1 MQGLCGHMLLHQL
14 TCQSCTW
21 DVSKVQDKSSPR
33 AKLPR
38 SQAFH
43 PRSLWVRSAWK
54 CKPCHSVWSS
64 LPSGS
69 TSTSCY
75 VQCLQGGSASSTSG
89 AGWEQQSADKSGN
102 SEQGNIK
109 DLCPQECT
117 PPQEGNYHAG
127 SSTGSSVSAPLLHSA
142 VWHPAFSWNPVFGCC
157 ACPGREAPEEMAGEP
172 NCPICSTF

>member
-64 LPSGS
+64 LSLGKHFHLVLRAVPARRLSIQHLRSWLGTAICRQIWQFRARKHKGFLPTGMHPTPGGKLPRWQQHWEQRFSPSAAF
-69 TSTSCY
+69 SCLAP
-75 VQCLQGGSASSTSG
+75 CLQLESCVWLLCLPREGGT
-89 AGWEQQSADKSGN
+89 
-102 SEQGNIK
+102 
-109 DLCPQECT
+109 
-117 PPQEGNYHAG
+117 
-127 SSTGSSVSAPLLHSA
+127 
-142 VWHPAFSWNPVFGCC
+142 
-157 ACPGREAPEEMAGEP
+157 
-172 NCPICSTF
+172 